1 MPRTH
6 LSRPGSSARRA
17 LGVVLALAA
26 LGLSSSAAT
35 YVVRPGDTLS
45 GIASRTGVSVGDLAR
60 TNGITDPNRVFAGQ
74 TLTLPG
80 TGGAA
85 TPTAPAATAPAP
97 GRTHVVAA
105 GETLS
110 SIAGKYGTTVRA
122 IVDANGI
129 TDPNHVRIGT
139 RLQIPTVAQA
149 APTGGLPA
157 RLQESPARLA
167 LIPHFKRWAEAN
179 GIDAAL
185 LMAVCW
191 HESGW
196 QNDVVSPVGA
206 RGIGQLMPGTAEFVS
221 EELIGV
227 PLDPNVPE
235 ENIRMSAR
243 YLRFLLSRVDGDV
256 RLALAGYFQ
265 GPGSVAARGLLPASE
280 QYVQVIQNL
289 RPRFVGV

>member
-1 MPRTH
+1 MPSSPT
-6 LSRPGSSARRA
+6 LRPGSSPLRRAVGALVAVAA
-17 LGVVLALAA
+17 LGVA
-26 LGLSSSAAT
+26 SSAAT

-45 GIASRTGVSVGDLAR
+45 GIAARTGVTTSELAR
-60 TNGITDPNRVFAGQ
+60 ANGITDPNRVYAGQ
-74 TLTLPG
+74 TLTVPG
-80 TGGAA
+80 AGGAA
-85 TPTAPAATAPAP
+85 AAAAPITTAGA
-97 GRTHVVAA
+97 GRVHVVAA

-110 SIAGKYGTTVRA
+110 SIAARYGTNVRA

-129 TDPNHVRIGT
+129 ADPNHVRIGT
-139 RLQIPTVAQA
+139 RLRIPTVAQS

-196 QNDVVSPVGA
+196 QNDVVSSVGA
-206 RGIGQLMPGTAEFVS
+206 MGIGQLMPGTAAFVS

-227 PLDPNVPE
+227 PLDPSVPE
-235 ENIRMSAR
+235 DNIRMSAR

-265 GPGSVAARGLLPASE
+265 GPGSVAARGLIPASE